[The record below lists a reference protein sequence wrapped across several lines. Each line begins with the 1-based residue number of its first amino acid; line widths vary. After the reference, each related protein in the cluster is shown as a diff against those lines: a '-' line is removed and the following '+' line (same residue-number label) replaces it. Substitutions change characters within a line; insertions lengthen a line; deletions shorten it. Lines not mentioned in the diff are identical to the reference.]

1 MPREQ
6 IDTQDPR
13 KILEEA
19 ELAAELGESRD
30 QGEQDRGLRHVL
42 AWVLEGKTL
51 IAVATRV
58 YVAAYVG
65 SPDVVQGMT
74 LHQIASLSG
83 KGRSATHNL
92 AREFEQI
99 FNVKSIHARS
109 DEARRKYSE
118 SFHRRTG
125 TTPHTYN
132 PHPKC

>member
-1 MPREQ
+1 MPRELV
-6 IDTQDPR
+6 DTQDPR
-13 KILEEA
+13 RILEEA
-19 ELAAELGESRD
+19 ELAEEQSEDPTVESR
-30 QGEQDRGLRHVL
+30 ERVMRHVL

-109 DEARRKYSE
+109 DEARQKYSE
-118 SFHRRTG
+118 SFHRRNG
-125 TTPHTYN
+125 TMPHTYN
-132 PHPKC
+132 PRTS

>member
-1 MPREQ
+1 MPKDQ
-6 IDTQDPR
+6 IDHRDPR
-13 KILEEA
+13 SILEEA
-19 ELAAELGESRD
+19 ELEAEAGETRD
-30 QGEQDRGLRHVL
+30 QDGQDRGMRHVM
-42 AWVLEGKTL
+42 AWILEGKTL

-109 DEARRKYSE
+109 EEARRKYSD
-118 SFHRRTG
+118 SFHRRNG
-125 TTPHTYN
+125 TAPHTYN
-132 PHPKC
+132 PQKS